1 LATPWHERIGNQ
13 LRNAIER
20 SIKRLRWPPI
30 GYTDLT
36 LACGDYVLDDKE
48 MVEQILNELS
58 ETRRHKVRAIEM
70 ESTGIARSLN
80 SVLAEGAQLTV
91 IKSISD
97 FAFGKTDSAQPG
109 AQLIAAAFVRA
120 LLLSMMRIKGR
131 KESAADP
138 SDGNADIIASLSP
151 RPEILRMLSAYP
163 PELARAWRA
172 TAIDGAFEI
181 FSCAQASNKYGGY
194 RRSQILCEVLD
205 VEWPVDFGGLNE
217 VQLSGLETGI
227 IGSRDGSGLGWLN
240 SQRGTPNRIRV
251 LLEPPEPAVLDRGTI
266 SLRLGNSDYFS
277 VRTVTELSR
286 RDFQGL
292 KPNFGELFPERWA
305 EPQHRFSNRCV
316 PYHVS
321 AQAVLIVRPDKRP
334 DARYLLLASNNP
346 AGLSIA
352 QGWGATM
359 AEQMWA
365 SGRSQRG
372 EPWWEAPLSDR
383 RLLYRQPETREGDP
397 HINETLARG
406 LREEFQINVDKDCYQ
421 EPLLLS
427 VAIEQDMYFVTFIYF
442 VEVKLALEDVY
453 QRWNTAP
460 DKQEMGLLAAYQ
472 LTGRCGDGTMMDGA
486 RRLAELVAVDE
497 FDAGPHLLPSG
508 VEDARL
514 KRRWHVSSKLRMY
527 ACGMHLWPREFSRYV
542 RISA

>member
-1 LATPWHERIGNQ
+1 
-13 LRNAIER
+13 
-20 SIKRLRWPPI
+20 
-30 GYTDLT
+30 
-36 LACGDYVLDDKE
+36 
-48 MVEQILNELS
+48 
-58 ETRRHKVRAIEM
+58 
-70 ESTGIARSLN
+70 
-80 SVLAEGAQLTV
+80 
-91 IKSISD
+91 
-97 FAFGKTDSAQPG
+97 
-109 AQLIAAAFVRA
+109 
-120 LLLSMMRIKGR
+120 
-131 KESAADP
+131 
-138 SDGNADIIASLSP
+138 
-151 RPEILRMLSAYP
+151 
-163 PELARAWRA
+163 
-172 TAIDGAFEI
+172 
-181 FSCAQASNKYGGY
+181 
-194 RRSQILCEVLD
+194 
-205 VEWPVDFGGLNE
+205 
-217 VQLSGLETGI
+217 
-227 IGSRDGSGLGWLN
+227 
-240 SQRGTPNRIRV
+240 
-251 LLEPPEPAVLDRGTI
+251 
-266 SLRLGNSDYFS
+266 
-277 VRTVTELSR
+277 
-286 RDFQGL
+286 
-292 KPNFGELFPERWA
+292 
-305 EPQHRFSNRCV
+305 
-316 PYHVS
+316 
-321 AQAVLIVRPDKRP
+321 VLIVRPDKRP
-334 DARYLLLASNNP
+334 DARYLLLASTNP